1 MMVRSIR
8 RFLLGLIAIL
18 AAAALIPTHAQAA
31 DKAPP
36 HPASDVKAP
45 GDRAGGFALPG
56 EDPPA
61 PFVPLHPR
69 SVEDQQR
76 IEAVRDY
83 SAARALEFRRNLS
96 DAIDL
101 LEEAHKIEPDSIA
114 VHRRLSELCFALGRT
129 DAALKYSKQVLEADP
144 NDTETL
150 SQLVAYYTRKG
161 DPSGA
166 ESALKG
172 VLANQKLAKNSSGRL
187 LTLYELGKLYAGRL
201 QQMDKAADALAEVVE
216 ALDERTANRLSPH
229 DQKLIL
235 GDDPAGTY
243 LDFGIIFL
251 AAKRNDL
258 ALKSFER
265 GLIYNEDH
273 PQIPLHMAQTLLNTG
288 KAEAALRLVED
299 YLKRQPQ
306 GIEAYELLA
315 KILTALK
322 RENEI
327 TPRLEQA
334 AKLDPNNIPLQYV
347 LADRYRETGQGER
360 AEALY
365 KALLSAQPSSQAY
378 GALAASLLKRKKT
391 EELLK
396 VISEAIARPG
406 GAEAI
411 GPQLEAIKKDSAYA
425 EELLDVG
432 LKRLSAD
439 PANLDRPTMIV
450 LAHIANGIDKLDKLA
465 DLQRLVLRHNASPL
479 AYRELAETLVRLR
492 KYDEAADI
500 IDQLM
505 AKYPDEKNARQL
517 VMLGKIRRAADQLD
531 PATEAVREAL
541 KLEPNDTEAESLL
554 AILLS
559 QTGKIDEAVEIL
571 RSALKLKPD
580 EIELNRLLGAL
591 LGQFGR
597 NDEAI
602 VLYKGLLERYPNN
615 DEMVKFA
622 RSGLSVVY
630 VNQGE
635 FAKGEA
641 ELEALLERTPD
652 DAGVNNDL
660 GYLYADQGKDLEK
673 AEQMIRKAVQEE
685 PDSSAYLDSLGWV
698 LFKRGKV
705 KEAVAPLEQAVKN
718 LNAGGDAT
726 IYEHLGDVYLR
737 LNERAKAKAAWE
749 KAEKAAAKA
758 VPPDRRLPE
767 IRKKLEDLKKLG
779 MIPKPAAPDAP

>member
-1 MMVRSIR
+1 MVRSIR
-8 RFLLGLIAIL
+8 RLLPGLRAIL
-18 AAAALIPTHAQAA
+18 AAAVLIPSRAQAA
-31 DKAPP
+31 DEVPP
-36 HPASDVKAP
+36 DPATDMKAP

-56 EDPPA
+56 EDPSA

-69 SVEDQQR
+69 SVEDRRR

-83 SAARALEFRRNLS
+83 SAARALESRRDLA

-101 LEEAHKIEPDSIA
+101 LEEAYKIEPDSIA
-114 VHRRLSELCFALGRT
+114 VLRRLSELCFALGRT
-129 DAALKYSKQVLEADP
+129 DAALRYSKQVIEADP

-166 ESALKG
+166 EATLKG
-172 VLANQKLAKNSSGRL
+172 VLTNPKLAKNSSGRL
-187 LTLYELGKLYAGRL
+187 LALYELGKLYSGRL
-201 QQMDKAADALAEVVE
+201 QQMGKAADALAEVVE

-243 LDFGIIFL
+243 LDFGVIFL

-258 ALKSFER
+258 ALKAFER
-265 GLIYNEDH
+265 GLVYNEGH
-273 PQIPLHMAQTLLNTG
+273 PQLPLLLAQTLLNTG
-288 KAEAALRLVED
+288 KADAALRLVED

-306 GIEAYELLA
+306 GIEGYELLA

-322 RENEI
+322 REDEI
-327 TPRLEQA
+327 TPRLEKS
-334 AKLDPNNIPLQYV
+334 AKLDPNNIPLQYA

-411 GPQLEAIKKDSAYA
+411 GPQLEAIKKDPAYA
-425 EELLDVG
+425 EEVLDVG
-432 LKRLSAD
+432 LNRLSAD

-450 LAHIANGIDKLDKLA
+450 LTHIANGADKLEKLA
-465 DLQRLVLRHNASPL
+465 DLQRLVLRRNASPM
-479 AYRELAETLVRLR
+479 AYRELVETLVRLR
-492 KYDEAADI
+492 KYGEAAGI

-517 VMLGKIRRAADQLD
+517 VMLGKIRRAADQIG
-531 PATEAVREAL
+531 PATEAVRAAL

-559 QTGKIDEAVEIL
+559 QAGKIDAAIEIL
-571 RSALKLKPD
+571 RSALRLKPD
-580 EIELNRLLGAL
+580 DAELNRLLGAL

-602 VLYKGLLERYPNN
+602 ALYTGLLERYPNN

-622 RSGLSVVY
+622 RSGLSVIY
-630 VNQGE
+630 VNQGD

-641 ELEALLERTPD
+641 ELEALLERNPE

-673 AEQMIRKAVQEE
+673 AEQMIRKALQEE

-698 LFKRGKV
+698 LFKRGKF
-705 KEAVAPLEQAVKN
+705 KEAVAPLEQAVKSFN
-718 LNAGGDAT
+718 TAGDAT

-737 LNERAKAKAAWE
+737 LNEAAKAKAAWE
-749 KAEKAAAKA
+749 KAEQAASKA

-767 IRKKLEDLKKLG
+767 IRKKLEGLKKLG
-779 MIPKPAAPDAP
+779 IVPAPAAPDAP